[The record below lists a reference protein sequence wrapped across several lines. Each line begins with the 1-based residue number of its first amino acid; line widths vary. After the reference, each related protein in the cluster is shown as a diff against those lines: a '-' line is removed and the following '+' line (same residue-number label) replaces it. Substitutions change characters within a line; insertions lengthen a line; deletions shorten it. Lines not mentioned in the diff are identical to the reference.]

1 MKNNLFAKTN
11 LGLSSFVALHFLFLF
26 FHSSYFNENNF
37 FSESYFIDN
46 NDRNTKIKFDVFE
59 LEEEDIQWID
69 STINAMPL
77 FDKCAQIFM
86 PAVFGRNLD
95 TSSSE
100 FKNTIEL
107 VRDYGIGGIVIS
119 SGGID
124 ETALMINELQKYAK
138 IPLLVS
144 ADFENG
150 VGMRIIGTDTFPHNM
165 AIGSTDNTDYAYETG
180 KAIAI
185 EASLLG
191 VNINFAPVA
200 DINNN
205 SENPVINLHSFSE
218 DKNIVKDFCSA
229 FVEGSKDGGIIAT
242 AKHFPG
248 HGNTKIDSHKDLP
261 VISGSKEYLHENELN
276 PFIEL
281 IDDDVQAIMVGHLN
295 VPTFEPKEKLP
306 SSLSYNIITKLLKE
320 ELGFK
325 GLIISD
331 ALDMKAVTNY
341 YSDTEAVLN
350 AFIAGND
357 ILLMPPDIKSGI
369 RALYDAVKSGRITE
383 ERLNESVRKILAAK
397 RWLKLENK
405 KRTSPENLSER
416 IKIKKHLELAKEIAE
431 KSVTIVKMD
440 EALFPIN
447 PKSFSKVFVIN
458 LTNRKN
464 SGEDF
469 FSNLIK
475 EKFSVIDNVSLNSR
489 SEISEYKSA
498 LNSATDSDLIIF
510 VLYYSLRTNGNSNDK
525 LISDSQMDLIK
536 RYLKLN
542 KKVIMISFENPYL
555 LSFFPEAENYIYTFI
570 DTKVSQQAALDL
582 LIGSIEPNGKLPVSI
597 PNTEFKIG
605 YKWEPNN

>member
-11 LGLSSFVALHFLFLF
+11 LGLSSFIALHFLFLF
-26 FHSSYFNENNF
+26 FQSSHLNENNF
-37 FSESYFIDN
+37 TSKSYIIHN
-46 NDRNTKIKFDVFE
+46 TDRNTKIKFGVFE
-59 LEEEDIQWID
+59 LEDDDIKWID

-77 FDKCAQIFM
+77 FEKCAQIFM

-100 FKNTIEL
+100 FRNTLEL
-107 VRDYGIGGIVIS
+107 VRDYGIGGVVIS

-124 ETALMINELQKYAK
+124 ETALMINELQKNAK

-150 VGMRIIGTDTFPHNM
+150 VGMRIIDANTFPHNM
-165 AIGSTDNTDYAYETG
+165 AIGSTNNSDYANETG

-205 SENPVINLHSFSE
+205 SENPVINLRSFSE

-229 FVEGSKDGGIIAT
+229 FVNGSKDGGIIAT

-261 VISGSKEYLHENELN
+261 IISGSKEYLYENELS
-276 PFIEL
+276 PFIQL
-281 IDDDVQAIMVGHLN
+281 IDDGVQAIMIGHLS
-295 VPTFEPKEKLP
+295 VPAFESKEKLP

-325 GLIISD
+325 GLIITD

-341 YSDTEAVLN
+341 YSDSEAVLN
-350 AFIAGND
+350 AFTAGND

-369 RALYDAVKSGRITE
+369 RALYDAVKSGRISE

-397 RWLKLENK
+397 RWLKLESK
-405 KRTSPENLSER
+405 KITNLESLSER
-416 IKIKKHLELAKEIAE
+416 IKIKKHQDLAKEIAE

-440 EALFPIN
+440 ETIFPIN

-469 FSNLIK
+469 FSSLIK

-498 LNSATDSDLIIF
+498 FNSATNSDLIIIA
-510 VLYYSLRTNGNSNDK
+510 LYYSLRVNGNGNDK
-525 LISDSQMDLIK
+525 LISDSQVDLIK
-536 RYLKLN
+536 KYLKLN

-555 LSFFPEAENYIYTFI
+555 LSFFPEAEDYICTFS

-582 LIGSIEPNGKLPVSI
+582 LIGSIQPNGKLPVSI